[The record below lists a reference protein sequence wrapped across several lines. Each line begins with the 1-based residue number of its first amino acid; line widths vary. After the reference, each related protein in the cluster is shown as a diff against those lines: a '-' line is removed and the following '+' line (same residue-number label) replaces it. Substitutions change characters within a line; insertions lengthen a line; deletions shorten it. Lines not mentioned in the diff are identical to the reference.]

1 MNKFLTADIKFIRLM
16 ERINITKKKYAKPS
30 IWLEEV
36 SVEPLL
42 AGSNKTLPFDQG
54 DYTNDALSGECGM
67 WDDFDQSDSPGL
79 WADSG
84 ESY

>member
-1 MNKFLTADIKFIRLM
+1 M

-36 SVEPLL
+36 PLEPLL
-42 AGSNKTLPFDQG
+42 AGSNKTLRVDPG

-67 WDDFDQSDSPGL
+67 WDDFD
-79 WADSG
+79 
-84 ESY
+84 

>member
-1 MNKFLTADIKFIRLM
+1 MSAIFSYSATRNLNKFLTVDIKFIRLM

-36 SVEPLL
+36 PLEPLL
-42 AGSNKTLPFDQG
+42 AGSNKTLRVDLG

-67 WDDFDQSDSPGL
+67 WDDFD
-79 WADSG
+79 
-84 ESY
+84 